1 MLIRRAEV
9 SWETPWKVRNHIE
22 RFVALP
28 RIRVQFLMAGIK
40 WGHGWRI
47 FGSPIL
53 QRHRQSEILLGD
65 NLELRST
72 PGSNPLSPR
81 SPVVLSTRT
90 AGASIRIGEGCGL
103 TGTVIVASERI
114 EIGARVLIG
123 ANSTI
128 TDTDFHPLSAAARA
142 VDINAGSS
150 APVVIE
156 DDAFIGMQA
165 IILKGVHIGRG
176 SVVGAGS
183 VVTRD
188 VPAFAIVAG
197 NPARV
202 VGHVKDP
209 G

>member
-1 MLIRRAEV
+1 
-9 SWETPWKVRNHIE
+9 
-22 RFVALP
+22 
-28 RIRVQFLMAGIK
+28 MAGIK

-53 QRHRQSEILLGD
+53 QRHRQSEIPMGD
-65 NLELRST
+65 NLELTST
-72 PGSNPLSPR
+72 PGSNTLSPR
-81 SPVVLSTRT
+81 STGVLSTRT

-128 TDTDFHPLSAAARA
+128 TDTDFQPLAAAARA

-202 VGHVKDP
+202 V
-209 G
+209 